1 MFCSHYENSDK
12 IFPTSE
18 DWVLWAQYA
27 VGMTCMKQYSK
38 RYQSDQVV
46 LKLELWW
53 IKVCLEQSN
62 APLIIDGREYLGSC
76 WRLWYRSYETL
87 IQSFG
92 EEGNSSIHK
101 RFIRRKI

>member
-62 APLIIDGREYLGSC
+62 APLLSMVEN
-76 WRLWYRSYETL
+76 
-87 IQSFG
+87 IQVAVG
-92 EEGNSSIHK
+92 AYGTDLTK
-101 RFIRRKI
+101 P